1 MISVS
6 PKPVEPI
13 SSWLEKQYCASVAAT
28 LLARTEYFELL
39 EDAMVP
45 TEQLVH
51 ALTSWKESAKRAH
64 VLGGLF
70 GTA

>member
-1 MISVS
+1 
-6 PKPVEPI
+6 
-13 SSWLEKQYCASVAAT
+13 VAAT

-45 TEQLVH
+45 PEQLVH
-51 ALTSWKESAKRAH
+51 ALTSWEQSAKRAH
-64 VLGGLF
+64 VLGGLV